1 MEMEVMMPMWLDE
14 VRRIHDKHNKA
25 QECTPT
31 EEFFIGLTL
40 EFERARN
47 AGSPA
52 EYLNWLLTQIDVYLS
67 GQPDQAM
74 ANVIAAAGKAERKA
88 FGTEARGSA

>member
-1 MEMEVMMPMWLDE
+1 MEMEVMMALWFCEMDRL
-14 VRRIHDKHNKA
+14 RNKNKEHEELA
-25 QECTPT
+25 AT

-52 EYLNWLLTQIDVYLS
+52 EYLNWLLTQIELYLS

-74 ANVIAAAGKAERKA
+74 ANVVAAGCEAAKI
-88 FGTEARGSA
+88 FGIEMRGNA

>member
-1 MEMEVMMPMWLDE
+1 MEMEVMMALWLSEMD
-14 VRRIHDKHNKA
+14 RLRSKNKEHEELA
-25 QECTPT
+25 PT
-31 EEFFIGLTL
+31 EEFFVGLTI
-40 EFERARN
+40 EFERARK
-47 AGSPA
+47 AGSPID
-52 EYLNWLLTQIDVYLS
+52 YLNWLLTQIDVYLS